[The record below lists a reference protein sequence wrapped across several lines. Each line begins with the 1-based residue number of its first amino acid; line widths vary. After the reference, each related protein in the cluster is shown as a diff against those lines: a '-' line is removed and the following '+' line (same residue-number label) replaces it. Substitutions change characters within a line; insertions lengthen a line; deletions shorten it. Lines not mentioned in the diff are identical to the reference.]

1 MSWTLRIEL
10 LEGNYIYLLLF
21 MLLTDCSDSLIYFMF
36 IYFRG
41 TKQLYGNQWMT
52 IYLWIKVRLFQIK
65 DREYRCYQK
74 LTIPRTWQQD
84 EKTKAKTQHNTCWIL
99 LSANEQPWRR
109 GLIMHWN
116 TDMRNKRHFLYPLVL
131 DGIKNPYPWRKVCW
145 YQGGHHKS

>member
-21 MLLTDCSDSLIYFMF
+21 ILLTDCSDSLIYFMF

-65 DREYRCYQK
+65 DREYRYYQK

-84 EKTKAKTQHNTCWIL
+84 EKTEQKHNTIRAEYYYLQTNNNDVEVLLYIGIQTYEINVIFYIL
-99 LSANEQPWRR
+99 
-109 GLIMHWN
+109 
-116 TDMRNKRHFLYPLVL
+116 
-131 DGIKNPYPWRKVCW
+131 
-145 YQGGHHKS
+145 

>member
-21 MLLTDCSDSLIYFMF
+21 ILLTDCSDSLIYFMF

-65 DREYRCYQK
+65 DREYRYYQK

-84 EKTKAKTQHNTCWIL
+84 EKTKQKHNTIRAEYFYPQTNNNDVEVLLYIGIQTYEINVIFYIL
-99 LSANEQPWRR
+99 
-109 GLIMHWN
+109 
-116 TDMRNKRHFLYPLVL
+116 
-131 DGIKNPYPWRKVCW
+131 
-145 YQGGHHKS
+145 